1 MRKPVRSHGYSALL
15 TVLIEARHEADLT
28 QRQLAE
34 RLGVPRSVVSKS
46 ETGERRIDP
55 LEVYEWA
62 KACGADPK
70 AFFIRFVRAV
80 ERKP

>member
-15 TVLIEARHEADLT
+15 TLLIEVRHEADLT
-28 QRQLAE
+28 QRELAE

-46 ETGERRIDP
+46 ETGERRMDP
-55 LEVYEWA
+55 LEAYDWA
-62 KACGADPK
+62 KACNGDAK

-80 ERKP
+80 ERQ